1 MPASWLVVLG
11 EKLCTRLAVSSAQSC
26 WLLIPQ
32 CHSGF
37 SMSSDTSASKSL
49 QRVALAPCN
58 LDHVHSW
65 TQCFT
70 WCSRWRWQQHKL
82 PSPEKPSAPSD
93 GAPSHTSSHF
103 YQCSPH
109 FAKWKCMLNKSTY
122 TYSSDPPR
130 ARRISPFF
138 FFSKMRSQNPK
149 STFQMQLQGLHNWNF
164 FSNLITSFRQFLTSG
179 DYKWEFVVNIA
190 KKKVPLMFLQCIQS
204 SLGMSRENSFLF
216 HLKCH
221 YVH

>member
-26 WLLIPQ
+26 WLLIPRG
-32 CHSGF
+32 HSGF

-82 PSPEKPSAPSD
+82 PSPEKPSTPSD
-93 GAPSHTSSHF
+93 GAPSPTFAHF

-122 TYSSDPPR
+122 TYSSDQPR
-130 ARRISPFF
+130 ARKTSPFF
-138 FFSKMRSQNPK
+138 FQKW
-149 STFQMQLQGLHNWNF
+149 GL
-164 FSNLITSFRQFLTSG
+164 SIL
-179 DYKWEFVVNIA
+179 
-190 KKKVPLMFLQCIQS
+190 KVPFKCNCRVCIIETFSLISLPPSGS
-204 SLGMSRENSFLF
+204 SWQVEIINESL
-216 HLKCH
+216 
-221 YVH
+221 